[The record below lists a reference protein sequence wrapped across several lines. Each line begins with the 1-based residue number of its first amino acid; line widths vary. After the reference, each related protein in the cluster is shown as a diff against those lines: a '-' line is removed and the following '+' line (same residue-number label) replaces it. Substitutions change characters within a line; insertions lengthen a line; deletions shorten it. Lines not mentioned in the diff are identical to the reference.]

1 MSVAAFV
8 TVGSGVEPAPGN
20 VAAFEVGGE
29 HIAVANVAG
38 TFHAFGGLCPH
49 RQCPLADGD
58 LAETVLTCPCHGSQF
73 DVITGER
80 LRGPAV
86 RGVPV
91 YAVRLE
97 IGSLEVEI

>member
-1 MSVAAFV
+1 VVAAFV
-8 TVGSGVEPAPGN
+8 TVGSGVEPGPGE

-38 TFHAFGGLCPH
+38 TLHAFGGLCPH
-49 RQCPLADGD
+49 RQCLLGEGD
-58 LAETVLTCPCHGSQF
+58 LEETVVTCPCHGSQF
-73 DVITGER
+73 DVTTGER

-91 YAVRLE
+91 YVVRLE
-97 IGSLEVEI
+97 NGMLEIEI